1 MIKREID
8 SMHKDLT
15 ISETKFESMVLI
27 KSWPETS
34 ENIASII
41 INYFELSSLPNVGAV
56 LMHNDIFIASLL
68 PGHYMIIS
76 DRQNLHFEL
85 SKIITAENAAVIDI
99 SHSRRGVHLK
109 GVNASLILNK
119 EIAIDFS
126 NEAMPANTV
135 VQTDIHAIGVI
146 LFKFA
151 AEDFLIF
158 SYSSFF
164 KSFYAWLIDATKE
177 YE

>member
-1 MIKREID
+1 
-8 SMHKDLT
+8 MHKDLT

-41 INYFELSSLPNVGAV
+41 ISYFELSSLPNVGAV
-56 LMHNDIFIASLL
+56 LTHNDIYIASLL

-76 DRQNLHFEL
+76 DRQNLQSEL

-109 GVNASLILNK
+109 GVNASLVLNK
-119 EIAIDFS
+119 EIAIDLS
-126 NEAMPANTV
+126 NKAMPANTV
-135 VQTDIHAIGVI
+135 VQTDIHSIGVI
-146 LFKFA
+146 LIKLSS
-151 AEDFLIF
+151 EDFLIF

-164 KSFYAWLIDATKE
+164 ESLSRWLIDSMKE
-177 YE
+177 YGCYDLI